1 MRHSQR
7 LRGEVVD
14 DAQFIQ
20 LKLSLQGADGKF
32 PVVVGHLHAITGDG
46 VGDSNRR
53 LFDADILRTQ
63 VGSDGVFK
71 ARIVGSGQGVDSV
84 QADAVAKG
92 ETGVGAT
99 DIGE

>member
-14 DAQFIQ
+14 DAQFVQ
-20 LKLSLQGADGKF
+20 LKRRLQGADGKF
-32 PVVVGHLHAITGDG
+32 PVVVGHLHAIAGDG
-46 VGDSNRR
+46 VGDGNRR

-84 QADAVAKG
+84 QAGAVAKG